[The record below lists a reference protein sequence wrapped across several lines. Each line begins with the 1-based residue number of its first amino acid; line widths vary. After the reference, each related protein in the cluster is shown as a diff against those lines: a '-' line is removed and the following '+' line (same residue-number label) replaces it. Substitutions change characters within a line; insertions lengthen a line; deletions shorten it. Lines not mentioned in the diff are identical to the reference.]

1 MSGNVRECPALWSDP
16 SPDRE
21 GGVFKGS
28 ALEMELR
35 LGISVENRS
44 LTVAARTRTAV
55 RVNTGARRAF
65 LP

>member
-1 MSGNVRECPALWSDP
+1 MSVNVRPSWFDP

-28 ALEMELR
+28 ALETDLG
-35 LGISVENRS
+35 LGIGVENRS

-55 RVNTGARRAF
+55 RVNTDARRAF